1 MKKIFTI
8 AALILT
14 LFTPTTFAAEA
25 QTPAETPKTTSTDTE
40 DVKIA
45 VKDFV
50 EYKSA
55 AYGYKIKCP
64 FNPVAVT
71 DLKFDEPAEKGE
83 MLVFLNDGAEVELGY
98 RITLDAFPD
107 KNAPNFNKDDEKTLN
122 SYLNYLKRVNPLD
135 TAMITNLG
143 ANNKGAFIVT
153 AKEIENDNGEKIT
166 ADTQIAMVIF
176 RTPNGG
182 RISIQLLTNEFSQE
196 LVDAF
201 IYSCSTFDDSK

>member
-1 MKKIFTI
+1 MKKIFAI

-14 LFTPTTFAAEA
+14 LFTPTTFAEEA
-25 QTPAETPKTTSTDTE
+25 PTTTSTDTE
-40 DVKIA
+40 NVKIA

-83 MLVFLNDGAEVELGY
+83 MLVFLNDGAEVVLGY
-98 RITLDAFPD
+98 RIVLDAFPD

-122 SYLNYLKRVNPLD
+122 SYLDYLKRVNPLD
-135 TAMITNLG
+135 TAVITNLG

-153 AKEIENDNGEKIT
+153 AKEIENDKGEKIT

>member
-14 LFTPTTFAAEA
+14 LFTSTTFAEEA
-25 QTPAETPKTTSTDTE
+25 PTTTSTDTE
-40 DVKIA
+40 NVKIA

-83 MLVFLNDGAEVELGY
+83 MLVFLNDGAEVVLGY
-98 RITLDAFPD
+98 RIVLDAFPD

-122 SYLNYLKRVNPLD
+122 SYLDYLKRVNPLD

-182 RISIQLLTNEFSQE
+182 RISIQLLANEFSQE
-196 LVDAF
+196 LINAF

>member
-1 MKKIFTI
+1 MKKIFAI

-14 LFTPTTFAAEA
+14 LFTPTTFAEEA
-25 QTPAETPKTTSTDTE
+25 PTTTSTDTE
-40 DVKIA
+40 NVKIA

-83 MLVFLNDGAEVELGY
+83 MLVFLNDGAEVVLGY
-98 RITLDAFPD
+98 RIVLDAFPD

-122 SYLNYLKRVNPLD
+122 SYLDYLKRVNPLD

-153 AKEIENDNGEKIT
+153 AKEIENDKGEKIT

>member
-25 QTPAETPKTTSTDTE
+25 PTTTSTDTE

-122 SYLNYLKRVNPLD
+122 SYLDYLKRVNPLD

-153 AKEIENDNGEKIT
+153 AKEIENDKGEKIT

>member
-14 LFTPTTFAAEA
+14 LFTSTTFAEEA
-25 QTPAETPKTTSTDTE
+25 PTTTSTDTE
-40 DVKIA
+40 NVKIA

-50 EYKSA
+50 EYKIA
-55 AYGYKIKCP
+55 AYGYKIQCP
-64 FNPVAVT
+64 VNPVAVT

-122 SYLNYLKRVNPLD
+122 SYLDYLKRVNPLD

-182 RISIQLLTNEFSQE
+182 RISIQLLANEFSQE
-196 LVDAF
+196 LINAF

>member
-14 LFTPTTFAAEA
+14 LFTSTTFAEEA
-25 QTPAETPKTTSTDTE
+25 PTTTSTDTE
-40 DVKIA
+40 NVKIA

-122 SYLNYLKRVNPLD
+122 SYLDYLKRVNPLD

-153 AKEIENDNGEKIT
+153 AKEIENDKGEKIT

-182 RISIQLLTNEFSQE
+182 RISIQLLANEFSQE
-196 LVDAF
+196 LINAF